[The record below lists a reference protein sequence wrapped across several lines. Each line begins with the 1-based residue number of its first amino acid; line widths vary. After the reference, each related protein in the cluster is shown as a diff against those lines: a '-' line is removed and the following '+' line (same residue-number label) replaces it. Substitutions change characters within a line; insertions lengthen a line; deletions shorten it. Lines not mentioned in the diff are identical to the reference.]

1 MRQDVAAAGACLG
14 VRACVRAA
22 ILKFFALL
30 LTPPP
35 LCSLAQLLVT
45 ARGILNIVSGQ
56 KVRAHLQR
64 CGADGRRAA
73 CRARAAPSAACA
85 RRRGEA
91 NLRCRAHALESTATG
106 SGRHRGGVA

>member
-1 MRQDVAAAGACLG
+1 MG